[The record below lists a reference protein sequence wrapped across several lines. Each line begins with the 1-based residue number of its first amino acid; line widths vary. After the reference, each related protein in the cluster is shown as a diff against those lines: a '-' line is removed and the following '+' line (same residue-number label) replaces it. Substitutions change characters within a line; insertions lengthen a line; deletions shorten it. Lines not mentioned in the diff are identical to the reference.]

1 MENVNAWTQT
11 LLLFVV
17 FGALALVLRWAFGND
32 RRAVP
37 EYDGEDFGL
46 LNEVAVVPTV
56 EAAEVLATR
65 LRTEGIK
72 TTTVRR
78 ADGSHHVMV
87 FPADVPN
94 AKLLLR

>member
-1 MENVNAWTQT
+1 MGNVHAWLQI
-11 LLLFVV
+11 LLLLVV
-17 FGALALVLRWAFGND
+17 FSALALVSRWAFGND

-37 EYDGEDFGL
+37 EYDGDDFGL

-56 EAAEVLATR
+56 EAAEVLAAR
-65 LRTEGIK
+65 LRAEGIRA
-72 TTTVRR
+72 TTVRR

-87 FPADVPN
+87 FPADVPT